1 MDGVRIED
9 KVQREAVLV
18 DQVTDE
24 SKLNPL
30 GLFYLS
36 LVYVI
41 WGSTYLAIRV
51 TVREGAGFP
60 PFTMGLTR
68 VLVAGIL
75 LLLWAMLRRM
85 TILPSR
91 RELLVLGGSGLFLWT
106 GANGLVSWAEQ
117 RADSGLAALIIAST
131 PIWVALIETVLERRL
146 PTVRLTLALIVGFAG
161 IVALSLP
168 TLRSGTE
175 ADAWSILALL
185 GASASWSAGSMLQ
198 SRVKVTVSPQ
208 VSAGY
213 QSLIGAA
220 GFLLL
225 VIIFREPKPFPTTQA
240 WLAWG
245 YLVIFGSLIAFT
257 AYVSALHLLPINIT
271 MTYAYVN
278 PVIAVLLGA
287 IILGEQITFWTV
299 LGAILVLLGVAGVFR
314 DRYYRNRISHSN

>member
-1 MDGVRIED
+1 MCGVRIKDETQSE
-9 KVQREAVLV
+9 VVLV
-18 DQVTDE
+18 DQVA
-24 SKLNPL
+24 KNARLNPT

-51 TVREGAGFP
+51 AVREGAGFP

-68 VLVAGIL
+68 VLLAGII
-75 LLLWAMLRRM
+75 LLLWAMFRRM
-85 TILPSR
+85 SILPSR

-106 GANGLVSWAEQ
+106 GANGLVAWAEQ

-131 PIWVALIETVLERRL
+131 PIWVALIDTFLDRRL
-146 PTVRLTLALIVGFAG
+146 PSLRLALALTVGFAG
-161 IVALSLP
+161 IGVLSLP

-175 ADAWSILALL
+175 ADAWAILALL
-185 GASASWSAGSMLQ
+185 TASVSWSAGSILQ

-213 QSLIGAA
+213 QSLIGAV

-225 VIIFREPKPFPTTQA
+225 IVLFHEPKPLPTTEA

-257 AYVSALHLLPINIT
+257 SYVQALRLLPISIT

-278 PVIAVLLGA
+278 PVIAVMLGA
-287 IILGEQITFWTV
+287 VILGEQITLWTI
-299 LGAILVLLGVAGVFR
+299 LGAILVMLGVAGVFR
-314 DRYYRNRISHSN
+314 DRYDRNRIRYSS